1 MSDEAFRA
9 LSNATRR
16 RVLEVLYEHDSPID
30 LDARPDNLGIYED
43 TPESFEIALH
53 HKHLPKLDDAGF
65 IDWDREQG
73 TVTKGPRFGEARPL
87 LDVAEESDDLGF
99 ALGVIP

>member
-1 MSDEAFRA
+1 MSDEAFGA

-16 RVLEVLYEHDSPID
+16 RVLEVLHECDSPID
-30 LDARPDNLGIYED
+30 LDALPDKSGIYEKP
-43 TPESFEIALH
+43 PESFEIALYH
-53 HKHLPKLDDAGF
+53 NHLPKLDDTGF

-73 TVTKGPRFGEARPL
+73 TVAKGPRFDEARPL
-87 LDVAEESDDLGF
+87 LDVEDDFDSPGF